1 MLVMLLTGFLTTR
14 NGQRVGVL
22 LFLKNILRGCMTDD
36 REKAMIYILSF
47 FKNRMAAV
55 NKHNVSQVKELISTH
70 EIAVSELVD
79 KYVELVYENS

>member
-1 MLVMLLTGFLTTR
+1 
-14 NGQRVGVL
+14 
-22 LFLKNILRGCMTDD
+22 MTDE
-36 REKAMIYILSF
+36 REKAMIYIISF
-47 FKNRMAAV
+47 FKNKMAAT

>member
-1 MLVMLLTGFLTTR
+1 
-14 NGQRVGVL
+14 
-22 LFLKNILRGCMTDD
+22 MTED

-70 EIAVSELVD
+70 EIAISELVD
-79 KYVELVYENS
+79 KYVDLVYKNS

>member
-1 MLVMLLTGFLTTR
+1 
-14 NGQRVGVL
+14 
-22 LFLKNILRGCMTDD
+22 MTDD

-55 NKHNVSQVKELISTH
+55 NKQNVSQVKELISTH

-79 KYVELVYENS
+79 KYVELVYKHS

>member
-1 MLVMLLTGFLTTR
+1 
-14 NGQRVGVL
+14 
-22 LFLKNILRGCMTDD
+22 MTDD

-79 KYVELVYENS
+79 RYVKFVYENS

>member
-1 MLVMLLTGFLTTR
+1 
-14 NGQRVGVL
+14 
-22 LFLKNILRGCMTDD
+22 MTDD

>member
-1 MLVMLLTGFLTTR
+1 
-14 NGQRVGVL
+14 
-22 LFLKNILRGCMTDD
+22 MTND

-55 NKHNVSQVKELISTH
+55 NKQNVSQVKELISTH

-79 KYVELVYENS
+79 MYVRLVYENS

>member
-1 MLVMLLTGFLTTR
+1 MLLTGFLTTR

-22 LFLKNILRGCMTDD
+22 LFLKSILRGCMIND

-79 KYVELVYENS
+79 KYVELIYENS

>member
-1 MLVMLLTGFLTTR
+1 
-14 NGQRVGVL
+14 
-22 LFLKNILRGCMTDD
+22 MTDD

-55 NKHNVSQVKELISTH
+55 NKNNVSQVKELISTH

>member
-1 MLVMLLTGFLTTR
+1 
-14 NGQRVGVL
+14 
-22 LFLKNILRGCMTDD
+22 MTND

-47 FKNRMAAV
+47 FRNRMAAV
-55 NKHNVSQVKELISTH
+55 NKQNVSQVKELISTH